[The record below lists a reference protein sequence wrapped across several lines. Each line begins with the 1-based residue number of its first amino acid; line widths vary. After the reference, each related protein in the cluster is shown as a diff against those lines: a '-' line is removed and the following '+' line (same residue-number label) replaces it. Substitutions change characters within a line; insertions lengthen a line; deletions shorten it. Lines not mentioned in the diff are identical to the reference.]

1 MYNYILCQGSAKD
14 LGLVRRI
21 SVKMIWPRFSCN
33 LKFVHVSNMG
43 KWQKLKHDQN
53 WAIVGQN
60 APGFC
65 ALAKGWPFK
74 PLGTLGLNFT
84 LLCNVQ

>member
-1 MYNYILCQGSAKD
+1 M
-14 LGLVRRI
+14 R
-21 SVKMIWPRFSCN
+21 
-33 LKFVHVSNMG
+33 

-74 PLGTLGLNFT
+74 PLGTLGLHST
-84 LLCNVQ
+84 LLRNVQLHSLLRVSQGPRSCLHHGLETGGKKHKSHVSKS